1 VRKLYNNKQSNASTL
16 LKNRVDNCKPHNR
29 CHAYRHCEQC
39 NKIRQAKLADTAVLS
54 SAANKSISS
63 AKNSEGTTSYLVA
76 MPEWKGAPQEKKLN
90 KLKSEFTKVLKSS
103 AGGAI
108 IGVETSKENQLHLN
122 AIINSKRKL
131 LISPFQH
138 AARKV
143 GISISVNIQELSTI
157 TDIRRAT
164 AYSFKYESIPNK
176 EEYTGNLY
184 NLSGTT
190 KRVGAV
196 ISSSGCFQKSPV
208 LAMASAINSLES
220 WGVTPPS
227 MIIMQQQELR
237 QVVRKLCSAVAQL
250 SEFGA
255 CYVNNNNDLLDKQQF
270 LDYYNSEIV
279 QLLTSNKSSP
289 VCSDDSKNL
298 SKQDFVNACKLLVGW
313 GLEPPTLKIVSSQE
327 FVKFKD
333 SLVAMIHELNRN
345 GYCSSS
351 KRGRLSLEQFKIV
364 YFEKMQ
370 ALKQSLRANRLNEF
384 KACLMRLII
393 SIRDTTRIKKLLT
406 NDELLISN
414 TESIVPHLRCRSPP
428 AGDAKSKQTNNKLK
442 VKK

>member
-1 VRKLYNNKQSNASTL
+1 MDKLYNNKKSNASAS
-16 LKNRVDNCKPHNR
+16 LKNRVDNCKPHSR

-54 SAANKSISS
+54 SAATKSIST
-63 AKNSEGTTSYLVA
+63 AKNSEGITNYLVV
-76 MPEWKGAPQEKKLN
+76 MPEWRGKPQAN
-90 KLKSEFTKVLKSS
+90 KLKQLKSGFTRILNSS
-103 AGGAI
+103 ANGAI
-108 IGVETSKENQLHLN
+108 VGVETSADKQLHLN
-122 AIINSKRKL
+122 AVINSKNKL
-131 LISPFQH
+131 LVSPFE
-138 AARKV
+138 AVARRV
-143 GISISVNIQELSTI
+143 GVQISLKIQELATT

-164 AYSFKYESIPNK
+164 AYSFKFERIPDK
-176 EEYTGNLY
+176 QEYSGNLY

-196 ISSSGCFQKSPV
+196 LSSSGCFKKSPL
-208 LAMASAINSLES
+208 LAMTSAINTLKG

-227 MIIMQQQELR
+227 MILMQSQELK
-237 QVVRKLCSAVAQL
+237 QVVRKLCSAIAQL
-250 SEFGA
+250 LEFNA
-255 CYVNNNNDLLDKQQF
+255 CYVGVDLLDKQQF
-270 LDYYNSEIV
+270 IDYYNSEIV

-384 KACLMRLII
+384 KAYLKKLII
-393 SIRDTTRIKKLLT
+393 SIRDTTKIKKLLA
-406 NDELLISN
+406 NDELLISS